1 MTGRGFFYEVHMR
14 PNSAEAPRGLITV
27 LRAALDAIPADEPR
41 NYLRQSLQLLV
52 PLLEQL
58 HHRLQAL
65 EAQLE
70 VLEPGHRR
78 PGDMP
83 PAPSGGTRLRK
94 HLLTAPPVNSVPGS
108 VEKAIAAIATVWVT
122 SEAADAPIDHVFDQ
136 SRGPGGSRWV
146 AAGPGEQRLILAFD
160 TPQTLRTI
168 SLEVEEPEVSRTHV
182 LHVSVSC
189 DGGQTYRELR
199 RQEYTFSPPDTT
211 FEREVWAVTVEGATH
226 LQLVITPDKGGTPCR
241 ATLTSLALQ

>member
-1 MTGRGFFYEVHMR
+1 MC
-14 PNSAEAPRGLITV
+14 PNPAEAPRGLITE

-41 NYLRQSLQLLV
+41 NYLRQSLQVLV

-65 EAQLE
+65 EARLE
-70 VLEPGHRR
+70 ALESGRGR
-78 PGDMP
+78 PSDTPP

-94 HLLTAPPVNSVPGS
+94 HLLTAPPLARVPQPGA
-108 VEKAIAAIATVWVT
+108 KAIAAIATVWVT

-146 AAGPGEQRLILAFD
+146 AALPGEQQLILAFD

-168 SLEVEEPEVSRTHV
+168 SLEVEEPEVSRTQV

-189 DGGQTYRELR
+189 DGGQTYQELR
-199 RQEYTFSPPDTT
+199 RQEYTFSPPGTA
-211 FEREVWAVTVEGATH
+211 FEREEWAVTVEGATH
-226 LQLVITPDKGGTPCR
+226 LQLVITPDKGGTHCR